1 MWKYLIFDIDDT
13 LLETFMNSYS
23 IFLALGKQ
31 YWIENIDQNEFLG
44 QYMWWDFDKNIEHF
58 FGEYDSVENAKQH
71 YNELKKTM
79 LKKKFIDVTYLEELA
94 GLWYKY
100 WVLTNGPE
108 VKTIEKLDYL
118 WIKDQCSVIFHSWN
132 MQYKKPNP
140 LVFTQVLEMLGVDAY
155 EIIYIWDA
163 LVDYYAARDAWVA
176 FYAVLTWYTNTEDFI
191 KEWLAEEFIYE
202 DINSLLLFLLWWK
215 KQQ

>member
-140 LVFTQVLEMLGVDAY
+140 LVFTQVLEML
-155 EIIYIWDA
+155 W
-163 LVDYYAARDAWVA
+163 
-176 FYAVLTWYTNTEDFI
+176 
-191 KEWLAEEFIYE
+191 
-202 DINSLLLFLLWWK
+202 
-215 KQQ
+215 

>member
-31 YWIENIDQNEFLG
+31 YWIVNIDQNEFLG

-79 LKKKFIDVTYLEELA
+79 LKKKFI
-94 GLWYKY
+94 
-100 WVLTNGPE
+100 
-108 VKTIEKLDYL
+108 
-118 WIKDQCSVIFHSWN
+118 
-132 MQYKKPNP
+132 
-140 LVFTQVLEMLGVDAY
+140 Y
-155 EIIYIWDA
+155 E
-163 LVDYYAARDAWVA
+163 
-176 FYAVLTWYTNTEDFI
+176 F
-191 KEWLAEEFIYE
+191 
-202 DINSLLLFLLWWK
+202 
-215 KQQ
+215 